1 MFPQLY
7 KSQSS
12 DPNPNPRKKNRIRQN
27 DTYPSDPDLPHWCC
41 VTTTKWWSCNVKNF
55 YRYSKYSL
63 KHLPDIIYI
72 TNSNPQC
79 LNVKTFLVL
88 HTVLSNKLKKNILI
102 CRHFAEWQIQNSNP
116 NPDSMQAR
124 RQVFSWEIL
133 VIFPKNVCC
142 CFSSIR
148 KKKKLFVS
156 IDPQILFTFVENK

>member
-12 DPNPNPRKKNRIRQN
+12 DPNPNPRKKVRIRQN

-116 NPDSMQAR
+116 NPIPCKPGAKFFLEKFWLYFQRMFVVVSAAYG
-124 RQVFSWEIL
+124 
-133 VIFPKNVCC
+133 
-142 CFSSIR
+142 